1 MKRLPSPPRRAAIF
15 AFSGSALALLV
26 AAAPWSASTQT
37 NDLGA
42 HVVGNPAAK
51 VKLVEYF
58 SYTCGACGH
67 FATESAAP
75 LKSQYVDK
83 GQVRVEY
90 RNLVRDP
97 VDATAALLARC
108 GGKAKFVG
116 NHNAIFAKQ
125 GEWLE
130 RVRGASEAQMK
141 SWNEGPIQDR
151 TRKIAKDIGL
161 IALMQTR
168 GYTPAQ
174 LNSCLGDTAALN
186 NLVAMT
192 KAGQE
197 QGVRGTPSFFIN
209 GKQAEG
215 HQWPAIKSAL
225 DLALK
230 GA

>member
-1 MKRLPSPPRRAAIF
+1 MKRLPSLPRRAAIM
-15 AFSGSALALLV
+15 AFSGSALALLI

-67 FATESAAP
+67 FAGESAAP

-83 GQVRVEY
+83 GRVRVEY

-97 VDATAALLARC
+97 VDLTAALLARC
-108 GGKAKFVG
+108 GDKSKFVG

-125 GEWLE
+125 REWLG
-130 RVRGASEAQMK
+130 RVQAASEAQMK
-141 SWNEGPIQDR
+141 SWNEGQIDER

-161 IALMQTR
+161 TTLMQAR

-174 LNSCLGDTAALN
+174 LNACLSDATALN
-186 NLVAMT
+186 HLVAMT

-209 GKQAEG
+209 GKMAEG
-215 HQWPAIKSAL
+215 HQWPAIKTSL

>member
-1 MKRLPSPPRRAAIF
+1 MNPFPALPRRAAIM
-15 AFSGSALALLV
+15 AFSGGALALLV

-51 VKLVEYF
+51 IKLVEYF

-67 FATESAAP
+67 FAQESAAP

-83 GQVRVEY
+83 GLVQVEY

-125 GEWLE
+125 ADWLG
-130 RVRGASEAQMK
+130 RVQGASEAQMK
-141 SWNEGPIQDR
+141 SWNEGRIEER
-151 TRKIAKDIGL
+151 TRKIAKDVGL
-161 IALMQTR
+161 ITLMQAR

-174 LNSCLGDTAALN
+174 LNVCLGDAAALSS
-186 NLVAMT
+186 LVEMT
-192 KAGQE
+192 KAGQK

-215 HQWPAIKSAL
+215 HQWPAIKTSL